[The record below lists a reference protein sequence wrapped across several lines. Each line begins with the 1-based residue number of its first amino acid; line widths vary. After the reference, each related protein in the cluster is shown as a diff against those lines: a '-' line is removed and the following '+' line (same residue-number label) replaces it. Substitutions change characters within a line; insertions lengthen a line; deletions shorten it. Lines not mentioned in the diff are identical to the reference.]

1 MWTYLK
7 PAVSVYEWSQVM
19 GFNPFWAAQ
28 IGEPR
33 DLLQTDIGQCE
44 TVFYQTPSQRN
55 QHLSRED
62 VAQAL
67 LNAQQIISDIALTHP
82 APLYEQVL
90 VQYPRPTRLDYANQ
104 WAGATHRLKPVTY
117 KYGNIISMGIPEDT
131 LIDDSATVVFSDPYS
146 DGVDTL
152 WTVTV
157 AVPAGTVASEV
168 VVFYTAGDTPD
179 DLTHA
184 DMQIY
189 PVKVSISG
197 NTATITGHVTQIVL
211 VENYR
216 KLKPEPLDAS
226 NPIYATELEV
236 WRRTID
242 LTQAGTLQWD
252 NVGGCPTPPC
262 NYSTSAACF
271 YPTNAYLGYITPV
284 PGQYDEA
291 EADYVSLYPN
301 QWRAPDRV
309 LMNVISGIP
318 RATNG
323 MVASPWR
330 EMICYLATAIMPQ
343 QKSCGCA
350 DADTI
355 MYYYRSAPV
364 SEQGVLEI
372 SQAMLEAVST
382 NMRTIAN
389 RGAVRAY
396 QLLTNNENGRVYRG
410 VST

>member
-7 PAVSVYEWSQVM
+7 PTVSVYEWSQVM

-33 DLLQTDIGQCE
+33 NLLQTDIGQCE
-44 TVFYQTPSQRN
+44 TVFYQTAAQRN

-62 VAQAL
+62 VAQSL
-67 LNAQQIISDIALTHP
+67 LDAQQIVSDIALTNP
-82 APLYEQVL
+82 APLYEQAL
-90 VQYPRPTRLDYANQ
+90 VQYPRPSRLDYANQ
-104 WAGATHRLKPVTY
+104 WSGATYRLKPVAY

-131 LIDDSATVVFSDPYS
+131 LLDADATVVFSDPYS
-146 DGVDTL
+146 DGVDTQ

-157 AVPAGTVASEV
+157 AVPSGTVASEV
-168 VVFYTAGDTPD
+168 VVFYTSGDTPT

-189 PVKVSISG
+189 PVKVTISG
-197 NTATITGHVTQIVL
+197 LTATITGHVTQIVL

-216 KLKPEPLDAS
+216 KLRPEPLDATNS
-226 NPIYATELEV
+226 IYATELAV
-236 WRRTID
+236 YRRTID

-252 NVGGCPTPPC
+252 NVGGCPNPPC
-262 NYSTSAACF
+262 TYSVSAACF
-271 YPTNAYLGYITPV
+271 YATNPHLGYIIPV

-291 EADYVSLYPN
+291 EAQYTQLYPN

-330 EMICYLATAIMPQ
+330 EIICYLATAIMPQ

-350 DADTI
+350 DADTV
-355 MYYYRSAPV
+355 MYYYRSEEGAR
-364 SEQGVLEI
+364 EI
-372 SQAMLEAVST
+372 IPTLQVAIGDAFK
-382 NMRTIAN
+382 TIAN

-396 QLLTNNENGRVYRG
+396 QMLMNNEQGRVYRG
-410 VST
+410 VMVQ